1 MELKFFASVCLE
13 ICSTG
18 NTKFVKS
25 DEDIGL
31 RVRVRVQ
38 KSKVSRPYKQAKFEI
53 YIWRGSA
60 KIRMLFGLC

>member
-38 KSKVSRPYKQAKFEI
+38 KSKVNKNYISEFEDI
-53 YIWRGSA
+53 GSCNTLDST
-60 KIRMLFGLC
+60 RQT